1 MKKQTTATIILFA
14 AMMIIM
20 LGFSI
25 AIPLMP
31 FYVTHFGASASALGF
46 MMAMYSIMQF
56 LFAPMW
62 GRLSDRYGRKP
73 VILIGIAG
81 NFITF
86 LMQGFAQSIVMLT
99 LTRTLAGVITSATL
113 PTAMAYMADITRDED
128 RSRGVGLMGAAMG
141 MGMIFGPSLGGLI
154 TGLTLPLPPFIN
166 NLMQI
171 TTDPNTGGLINLS
184 FPFFVSALLALLAFP
199 FILFLLPETL
209 TPEKRQVIAS
219 VARQSQVKQITA
231 ALRGPSG
238 FLFLLAFLLA
248 FALANVQ
255 AILGMYGKDIFL
267 MGPSEIG
274 LMMGVIGILVV
285 IQQGI
290 VIGPLTR
297 KVGEVKVI
305 WGGLVIS
312 TIGFVLMAV
321 VNTKVIFF
329 IAVIIFHF
337 GSVLL
342 QPSVTALISKRART
356 GQGEAMGLN
365 NSFQAIGRS
374 IGPLWAGYAYD
385 IYSKLSFFSGA
396 FIQIVAFIYSIKM
409 LRGMENEPAK
419 AVKASNA
426 VSFDD

>member
-1 MKKQTTATIILFA
+1 MKQHTTSIIILFA
-14 AMMIIM
+14 AMVIIM
-20 LGFSI
+20 LGFGI

-46 MMAMYSIMQF
+46 MMSMYSIMQF
-56 LFAPMW
+56 IFAPMW

-73 VILIGIAG
+73 IILIGIAG
-81 NFITF
+81 NFFTF
-86 LMQGFAQSIVMLT
+86 LLQGFAQDIVMLT
-99 LTRTLAGVITSATL
+99 LTRTLAGMITSATL
-113 PTAMAYMADITRDED
+113 PTVMAYMADITSDED

-141 MGMIFGPSLGGLI
+141 MGMIFGPTLGGVI

-171 TTDPNTGGLINLS
+171 TTDPSNGALINLS
-184 FPFFVSALLALLAFP
+184 FPFFTSALLAAVAYP
-199 FILFLLPETL
+199 FILFLLPESL
-209 TPEKRQVIAS
+209 TPEKRHAHDS
-219 VARQSQVKQITA
+219 AARESQFKRITQ

-238 FLFLLAFLLA
+238 FLFLMAFLLA
-248 FALANVQ
+248 FALANVESV
-255 AILGMYGKDIFL
+255 LGMYGKDQFL

-274 LMMGVIGILVV
+274 LMMGAIGVLAV

-312 TIGFVLMAV
+312 MVGFVLMAV
-321 VNTKVIFF
+321 VMSKTALFV
-329 IAVIIFHF
+329 AVIIFHI

-342 QPSVTALISKRART
+342 QPSVTALISKRAKT
-356 GQGEAMGLN
+356 GQGAAMGLN
-365 NSFQAIGRS
+365 NSFQAMGRS

-385 IYSKLSFFSGA
+385 IYSKLSFFTGA
-396 FIQIVAFIYSIKM
+396 FIQLVALIYSIKM
-409 LRGMENEPAK
+409 LRGIDQKQQQAAEVPT
-419 AVKASNA
+419 V
-426 VSFDD
+426 VSLND